1 MPLAAEQ
8 QKMSTAVAG
17 RPVALD
23 RYRNIGIMAHIDAG
37 KTTTTE
43 RVLFYT
49 GRIHKMGE
57 VHEGAATMDWMV
69 QEQERGITITSAA
82 TAAEWRGHRI
92 NIIDTP
98 GHVDFTVEVERSLR
112 VLDGAVAVFD
122 AVAGVEPQS
131 ETVWRQADR
140 YRVPRIC
147 FINKMDRVGADFF
160 ASVQSIRDRLGA
172 NPIPVQ
178 LPIGSE
184 DSFRGIVDLINL
196 VTITYLDDLGTT
208 SERGEIPEEMR
219 EEVERWRH
227 ALLEAVAE
235 TDDELLARYLDGE
248 PLSADDLRRG
258 LRIGTIKTQ
267 LVPVL
272 CGAALKN
279 KGIQPMLDA
288 VVDFL
293 PSPQDVPA
301 IEGHVPG
308 SDRAGRRLPSDDEP
322 FSALAFKI
330 ANDPFVGN
338 LTFFRVYSG
347 RLKSGSYVLN
357 ATRGQRERI
366 GRVLQMHANHREEI
380 EEVRTG
386 DIAAAIGL
394 RGTTT
399 GDTLCAEDSPIVLE
413 SMVFPEPVISVAV
426 EPKTKADQDKMAL
439 ALQRLAAEDPT
450 FRVRTDE
457 ETGQTVISGMGELHL
472 EIIVDRMLRE
482 FKVDA
487 NVGRPQVAYRETVT
501 RAAHGTGRFVR
512 QTGGR
517 GQYGHVELELEPNQ
531 PGKGFEFTSRVVG
544 GAVPREYWKPVEK
557 GISDSLANGVV
568 AGFPVVDVKVA
579 LVDGSYHEVD
589 SSEQAFQIAGSLGFK
604 DGMRKA
610 GPALLEPIMKVDV
623 SMPEEYMGDVMG
635 DLSGRRGHILGME
648 GRGTT
653 QIVHALVPL
662 ASMFG
667 YATELRSMT
676 QGRASYS
683 MEFDHYQQL
692 PQGLADEI
700 VAKAKS

>member
-1 MPLAAEQ
+1 V
-8 QKMSTAVAG
+8 AVAVDQKSTTALSG
-17 RPVALD
+17 RAVALE

-140 YRVPRIC
+140 YDVPRIC
-147 FINKMDRVGADFF
+147 FINKMDRVGADFH
-160 ASVQSIRDRLGA
+160 ASVDSIRERLGA
-172 NPIPVQ
+172 NPIPIQ

-184 DSFRGIVDLINL
+184 DQFRGMVDLITL
-196 VTITYLDDLGTT
+196 TTITYHDDLGTT
-208 SERGEIPEEMR
+208 SERGEVPPEMQS
-219 EEVERWRH
+219 EVERWRH
-227 ALLEAVAE
+227 LLVEAAAE
-235 TDDELLARYLDGE
+235 ADDELLARYLEGE
-248 PLSADDLRRG
+248 QLSPDDLRRG
-258 LRIGTIKTQ
+258 LRIGTLKTQ

-279 KGIQPMLDA
+279 KGVQPMLDA
-288 VVDFL
+288 VIDFL
-293 PSPQDVPA
+293 PSPLDVRA
-301 IEGHVPG
+301 IEGHLPG
-308 SDRAGRRLPSDDEP
+308 SDQPGRRTPSDSEP
-322 FSALAFKI
+322 FAALAFKI

-347 RLKSGSYVLN
+347 TLRSGSYVLN

-366 GRVLQMHANHREEI
+366 GRILQMHANHREEI

-394 RGTTT
+394 RATTT
-399 GDTLCAEDSPIVLE
+399 GDTLCTEDGPIVLE

-439 ALQRLAAEDPT
+439 ALQRLVAEDPT
-450 FRVRTDE
+450 FHARTDD

-501 RAAHGTGRFVR
+501 TPAHGSGRFIR
-512 QTGGR
+512 QTGGH

-531 PGKGFEFTSRVVG
+531 PGGGFEFTSKVVG
-544 GAVPREYWKPVEK
+544 GAVPREYWKAVER

-589 SSEQAFQIAGSLGFK
+589 SSEQAFQIAGSMGFK

-610 GPALLEPIMKVDV
+610 KPALLEPIMKVDV
-623 SMPEEYMGDVMG
+623 SMPEDFMGDVMG
-635 DLSGRRGHILGME
+635 DLTGRRGHILGME

-662 ASMFG
+662 AAMFG

-692 PQGLADEI
+692 PQSLADEI
-700 VAKAKS
+700 VAKART